1 MSDTKPRA
9 VILMG
14 VAGSG
19 KSTVGAN
26 LAKRLAWA
34 FLDAD
39 DFHPAA
45 NVEKMSNGIPL
56 NDEDLLFTSG
66 RLDSLDAVEIIMSIE
81 GGLRDQFFRNQLRL
95 DAA

>member
-1 MSDTKPRA
+1 MPDTKPRA

-19 KSTVGAN
+19 KTTVGVT
-26 LAKRLAWA
+26 LAKRLGWT

-45 NVEKMSNGIPL
+45 NVEKMSKGIPL
-56 NDEDLLFTSG
+56 TTKTGCRGFVVCMTS
-66 RLDSLDAVEIIMSIE
+66 
-81 GGLRDQFFRNQLRL
+81 
-95 DAA
+95 

>member
-1 MSDTKPRA
+1 MLDTKPRA

-19 KSTVGAN
+19 KTTVGAN
-26 LAKRLAWA
+26 LAKQLGWT

-45 NVEKMSNGIPL
+45 NVEKMSTRSTTKTGCRG
-56 NDEDLLFTSG
+56 FVVCMTS
-66 RLDSLDAVEIIMSIE
+66 
-81 GGLRDQFFRNQLRL
+81 
-95 DAA
+95 